1 MSADYIGEPVTQYE
15 NDVPGRL
22 GAIEHHLQQISA
34 RLESIGEWKSR
45 LEEIDA
51 NLQVLI
57 EIVVSDPKECQ
68 Y

>member
-1 MSADYIGEPVTQYE
+1 MSADCIGEPVSRYE

-22 GAIEHHLQQISA
+22 AAIEHHLQQISV
-34 RLESIGEWKSR
+34 RLESIGDWKGR

-57 EIVVSDPKECQ
+57 EIVVSDLKECQ

>member
-1 MSADYIGEPVTQYE
+1 MSADSIGEPVSRYE

-22 GAIEHHLQQISA
+22 AAIEHHLQQISA

-57 EIVVSDPKECQ
+57 EIKMPDTKECQ